1 MKCNRI
7 LNGLSIFMQNTF
19 YHNQRKNN
27 GAIKKFTIDL
37 QKFTTANES
46 IPWHIETDIILK
58 YNLSLIC
65 NFYILKNAVSC
76 WMSGQYLPKIE
87 RSPPFISVLLWN
99 NMAARKC
106 SWHMS
111 YDKCHFLVLI
121 M

>member
-1 MKCNRI
+1 
-7 LNGLSIFMQNTF
+7 MQNTF

-65 NFYILKNAVSC
+65 NFYIQKMQYCAGCRVNIYQKLREVHHLFVCCYGTIWRQENVLGTCRTINAIF
-76 WMSGQYLPKIE
+76 W
-87 RSPPFISVLLWN
+87 F
-99 NMAARKC
+99 
-106 SWHMS
+106 
-111 YDKCHFLVLI
+111 
-121 M
+121 